1 MKTSPA
7 SVVVCLEPLPA
18 LTELERT
25 WRDLEARSEGSFFT
39 SWSWIGIWLQNLPE
53 NIRPQLLKA
62 NDGDRVVGLALLVRS
77 VRQRFGLPF
86 CEAWHL
92 HSTGDKT
99 QDVVMI
105 EHNDLLVDCEA
116 ASRVRPL
123 MLAHWA
129 SQAGRVSEL
138 HLPGLTGNGW
148 YPNVTRDFGR
158 EDFQRV
164 SYGVDLGA
172 VRDKGNDYV
181 SLLSSHARRFIRKSL
196 KEYQKLGDVQ
206 VEIAQTAE
214 EGLAF
219 LARLSELHQLRWI
232 ALGEPGAFKGD
243 FFQRF
248 HRQLVSENLPRGE
261 IQLLRVHAGGRDLGY
276 LYSFVRGKRLY
287 VYQSGFDYTVLEKHG
302 RPGLVTHA
310 LAVEFNARLGFD
322 MYDLMVG
329 ESRYKTTMSTV
340 QETMTWTVLRKSAMR
355 FQVEAWVR
363 DWRKKRREAAAAAA
377 PSPTTLEPV
386 EAD

>member
-39 SWSWIGIWLQNLPE
+39 SWSWIGIWLQNLPD

-99 QDVVMI
+99 RDVVMI

-219 LARLSELHQLRWI
+219 LARLSELHQSRWI
-232 ALGEPGAFKGD
+232 ALGEPGAFNGD

>member
-39 SWSWIGIWLQNLPE
+39 SWSWIGIWLQNLPD

-219 LARLSELHQLRWI
+219 LARLSELHQSRWI
-232 ALGEPGAFKGD
+232 ALGEPGAFNGD

>member
-1 MKTSPA
+1 
-7 SVVVCLEPLPA
+7 
-18 LTELERT
+18 
-25 WRDLEARSEGSFFT
+25 
-39 SWSWIGIWLQNLPE
+39 
-53 NIRPQLLKA
+53 
-62 NDGDRVVGLALLVRS
+62 
-77 VRQRFGLPF
+77 
-86 CEAWHL
+86 
-92 HSTGDKT
+92 
-99 QDVVMI
+99 MI

-219 LARLSELHQLRWI
+219 LARLSELHQSRWI
-232 ALGEPGAFKGD
+232 ALGEPGAFNGD